1 MNYRGGYIV
10 SIATFDESAPLS
22 ELVTSTLLGSFE
34 SNTDYRLLLLRYC
47 KNGLIIC
54 GILGIIVTLAF
65 TIAKMHVNDYMTAWY
80 YSADHFKGVV
90 VLLDKSIII
99 ALSALIIYLAR
110 KNLKLSTYRG
120 GMFSIALISATAF
133 LADDIMNLDI
143 TFSSG
148 YLTIILLMATI
159 CIPFKPWQ
167 ILTLCLLTSLLYY
180 PGLLFAA
187 EQLAI
192 PDLYLPPS
200 QIIFFAVITVI
211 LTGISSFLYYTRYTL
226 YLARRTADGLTEH
239 TFFPE
244 YPENQHSETERVRK
258 LIRSNN
264 LAENQPLVSEISVP
278 SADQIF
284 LDKVRQVIENHIG
297 DSNFGVEW
305 LAHEV
310 ALSPRQLQR
319 RLKAAAGLSA
329 GSLIRA
335 MRLQRSAQL
344 LQQRAGNVSEVAYK
358 VGFQDPTYFSKL
370 FRQMFEI
377 NPSEYA
383 ASDGNP

>member
-1 MNYRGGYIV
+1 MNIRGGGIV
-10 SIATFDESAPLS
+10 MISASYESAPLLK
-22 ELVTSTLLGSFE
+22 LVKSTFLGNFE
-34 SNTDYRLLLLRYC
+34 SNTDFRLLLLRYC

-54 GILGIIVTLAF
+54 GVMGIVVTLAY
-65 TIAKMHVNDYMTAWY
+65 TLAKLHINDYRVAWY

-90 VLLDKSIII
+90 VMLDKTIII
-99 ALSALIIYLAR
+99 AFSVLIIFLAR
-110 KNLKLSTYRG
+110 INGKLSTYRG
-120 GMFSIALISATAF
+120 LIFAIALICSAAI
-133 LADDIMNLDI
+133 LIDDMQNRDI
-143 TFSSG
+143 NFSSG

-159 CIPFKPWQ
+159 CIPYKPWQ
-167 ILTLCLLTSLLYY
+167 ILSLCFFTSMLYY
-180 PGLLFAA
+180 PGLLFMA
-187 EQLAI
+187 EQIGI
-192 PDLYLPPS
+192 PELHMPAS
-200 QIIFFAVITVI
+200 QIIFFAAITVI
-211 LTGISSFLYYTRYTL
+211 LTGISSFLYYSRYTL
-226 YLARRTADGLTEH
+226 YMVRRTADGLTEH

-244 YPENQHSETERVRK
+244 YPENQHSETDRVRK

-264 LAENQPLVSEISVP
+264 LTDNQLLVSEISVP

-284 LDKVRQVIENHIG
+284 LDKVRQVIEDHIA

-319 RLKAAAGLSA
+319 RLKASAGLSA

-370 FRQMFEI
+370 FRQMFEM

-383 ASDGNP
+383 TNAGNS